1 MLYVG
6 VCGTDL
12 HLLMSDRRG
21 YVQTSAP
28 AFIPPE
34 GRVIGH
40 EGVGRVLGA
49 GANVRSPATGDI
61 VAFASI
67 IACMRC
73 DLCQRGAFN
82 QCRNASLLGMETDG
96 LFGTVVDVPASITH
110 DVSHIAKT
118 DRDLRAVACLE
129 PAGVA
134 LLACESARVSPGDSV
149 IIFGGGPIGVYCAM
163 LCKCVLGAAHVALVE
178 PLEFRR
184 RWAVP
189 WCHAAYDSDAYFT
202 EERAP
207 VDVVIEAS
215 GDLGTVSR
223 IFRRIEANGRVA
235 LLGRRGMPL
244 TVDAVDHMITQAISI
259 MGTRG
264 HLGGTLSR
272 VLALYQAGI
281 LPLDAVITSEVHSL
295 DALFET
301 LQDPEGL
308 AMTQCKVVARIGAP
322 LEAQAELAR
331 SSGASSFT

>member
-1 MLYVG
+1 
-6 VCGTDL
+6 
-12 HLLMSDRRG
+12 
-21 YVQTSAP
+21 
-28 AFIPPE
+28 
-34 GRVIGH
+34 
-40 EGVGRVLGA
+40 
-49 GANVRSPATGDI
+49 
-61 VAFASI
+61 
-67 IACMRC
+67 
-73 DLCQRGAFN
+73 
-82 QCRNASLLGMETDG
+82 
-96 LFGTVVDVPASITH
+96 
-110 DVSHIAKT
+110 
-118 DRDLRAVACLE
+118 
-129 PAGVA
+129 
-134 LLACESARVSPGDSV
+134 
-149 IIFGGGPIGVYCAM
+149 
-163 LCKCVLGAAHVALVE
+163 
-178 PLEFRR
+178 
-184 RWAVP
+184 
-189 WCHAAYDSDAYFT
+189 
-202 EERAP
+202 
-207 VDVVIEAS
+207 VIEAS